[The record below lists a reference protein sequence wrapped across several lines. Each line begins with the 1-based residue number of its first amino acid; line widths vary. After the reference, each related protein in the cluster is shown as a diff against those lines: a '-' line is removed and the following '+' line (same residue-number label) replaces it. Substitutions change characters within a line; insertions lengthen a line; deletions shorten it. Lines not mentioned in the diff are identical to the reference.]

1 MSCVARWKKTEST
14 RCSALGLVRQLNGR
28 TRRAN
33 IGFTDSLKAPGCFVE
48 DSDMLS
54 HRTWSRLVIVF
65 ALMACGSPPV
75 IRQAGGTPYDSTNT
89 EQLFSGVIH
98 RRLVA
103 NQGPFTINVVE
114 VDLHRKD
121 VAVTAMRALDS
132 LRGREPTSG
141 MVVRRTSAGTPVI
154 AAVNADF
161 FDLET
166 GENENNQVIDGV
178 VLKGV
183 PVTDSRFDS
192 LHTVHSQFGMTCDG
206 HPLIDRFVFS
216 GVVLTPPPARAVLPL
231 DAVNSRPRRDAT
243 VLYTAV
249 YGVTPADSGG
259 SLTVEVPLRIVGQL
273 GDTILLQ
280 STGTA
285 KTGGGTAMHSS
296 DAVLAG
302 TGASAEV
309 IRRLAASLGA
319 ATQLRVVASF
329 TPRRGRICTLVGGWP
344 RLVVDG
350 QGIADSVDHI
360 EGTFPRFS
368 TTRHP
373 RTGVGFSR
381 DSSTLYLVTVDG
393 RSESSSGM
401 SLAEFASLM
410 QALGVAQ
417 GLNLDGGGST
427 TLVLRGHV
435 VNHPSDS
442 TGERKV
448 GNALLVTRKR

>member
-1 MSCVARWKKTEST
+1 
-14 RCSALGLVRQLNGR
+14 
-28 TRRAN
+28 
-33 IGFTDSLKAPGCFVE
+33 
-48 DSDMLS
+48 
-54 HRTWSRLVIVF
+54 
-65 ALMACGSPPV
+65 
-75 IRQAGGTPYDSTNT
+75 
-89 EQLFSGVIH
+89 
-98 RRLVA
+98 
-103 NQGPFTINVVE
+103 
-114 VDLHRKD
+114 
-121 VAVTAMRALDS
+121 
-132 LRGREPTSG
+132 
-141 MVVRRTSAGTPVI
+141 
-154 AAVNADF
+154 
-161 FDLET
+161 
-166 GENENNQVIDGV
+166 
-178 VLKGV
+178 
-183 PVTDSRFDS
+183 
-192 LHTVHSQFGMTCDG
+192 
-206 HPLIDRFVFS
+206 
-216 GVVLTPPPARAVLPL
+216 
-231 DAVNSRPRRDAT
+231 
-243 VLYTAV
+243 
-249 YGVTPADSGG
+249 
-259 SLTVEVPLRIVGQL
+259 
-273 GDTILLQ
+273 
-280 STGTA
+280 
-285 KTGGGTAMHSS
+285 
-296 DAVLAG
+296 
-302 TGASAEV
+302 
-309 IRRLAASLGA
+309 
-319 ATQLRVVASF
+319 VASF